1 MLDLT
6 QDRAALDGYRRGDRA
21 TLGRVFEA
29 HAERVA
35 RWATAGFVFT
45 SGAERHRFDG
55 FRSAVDVHDV
65 VHEVF
70 RAVFEERARQAY
82 SGLAPFEGYLFVVTK
97 NVVVRRLSKIRR
109 ELPVDVAT
117 LESLESEQE
126 GPEERAVREQEV
138 TMVREFLA
146 TLTEE
151 ERRFAELRFSEQRP
165 QAEVGGALGW
175 TRKKV
180 RREEE
185 TLRERLVRFMLR
197 RRGRGERA
205 S

>member
-45 SGAERHRFDG
+45 SGNDRHRFDG
-55 FRSAVDVHDV
+55 YKSAVDVHDV
-65 VHEVF
+65 VNEVF
-70 RAVFEERARQAY
+70 RAVFEERARTAY
-82 SGLAPFEGYLFVVTK
+82 SGLTPFEGYLFVITK
-97 NVVVRRLSKIRR
+97 NVVVRRLSKTRR
-109 ELPVDVAT
+109 ELPVDIASM
-117 LESLESEQE
+117 ESLASEHD
-126 GPEERAVREQEV
+126 GPEEHAVREEEV
-138 TMVREFLA
+138 MMVREFLS

-151 ERRFAELRFSEQRP
+151 ERRFTELRFSEQRP

-185 TLRERLVRFMLR
+185 TIRERLVRFMLR
-197 RRGRGERA
+197 RRGTKELA